1 MILDAFKFTND
12 LFSKNFSKFLV
23 IVFPVYVIIFLV
35 YSLISPVPGNEFGT
49 TNTSFTSYFLEL
61 VTNLLTFYSVILSIL
76 LIDDICKERKRS
88 ITNYFYLGVY
98 LYIKIFVINL
108 LTTIAVVLGLIAL
121 IIPGLYVSARLLFA
135 SYLAI
140 IFDEGI
146 IDSLKKSIQI
156 TQDKGWEVL
165 VCVIAV
171 TLPLI
176 FIMIFVLIGPA
187 IFLVEENINIY
198 MAITFFV
205 TFLFMTY
212 ITIYCYRLLIKLM
225 ETSDES
231 I

>member
-1 MILDAFKFTND
+1 MILDAFKFTNN
-12 LFSKNFSKFLV
+12 LFLNNFAKFLV
-23 IVFPVYVIIFLV
+23 LVFPVYVIIFLV
-35 YSLISPVPGNEFGT
+35 FLLITSVPGNEFGT
-49 TNTSFTSYFLEL
+49 TTAFSFLDL
-61 VTNLLTFYSVILSIL
+61 IINLLTLYSVILSIL
-76 LIDDICKERKRS
+76 LIDDICKEKKRS
-88 ITNYFYLGVY
+88 ITNYFYLGAY

-108 LTTIAVVLGLIAL
+108 LTTIAVILGLIAL
-121 IIPGLYVSARLLFA
+121 IIPGLYISARLFFA

-156 TQDKGWEVL
+156 TQDKGWKVL
-165 VCVIAV
+165 GYVVAV
-171 TLPLI
+171 TIPLI

>member
-1 MILDAFKFTND
+1 MILDAFKFTNN
-12 LFSKNFSKFLV
+12 LFSNNFTKFLV
-23 IVFPVYVIIFLV
+23 IVFPVYAIIFLV
-35 YSLISPVPGNEFGT
+35 FLLMSSIPGNEFGT
-49 TNTSFTSYFLEL
+49 TTAFSFLEL
-61 VTNLLTFYSVILSIL
+61 VTNLLTLYSVILSIL

-88 ITNYFYLGVY
+88 ITNYFYLGAY

-108 LTTIAVVLGLIAL
+108 LTTIAVILGLIAL
-121 IIPGLYVSARLLFA
+121 IIPGLYVSARLFFA

-156 TQDKGWEVL
+156 TQDKGWKVL
-165 VCVIAV
+165 GYVFAV
-171 TLPLI
+171 TIPLI

-205 TFLFMTY
+205 TFLFMIY
-212 ITIYCYRLLIKLM
+212 ITIYCYRLLINLM

>member
-1 MILDAFKFTND
+1 MILDAFKFTNN
-12 LFSKNFSKFLV
+12 LFSNHFTKFLV
-23 IVFPVYVIIFLV
+23 IVFPVYIIIFLV
-35 YSLISPVPGNEFGT
+35 YSLIPPISGNEFGT
-49 TNTSFTSYFLEL
+49 TTAFSFLEL
-61 VTNLLTFYSVILSIL
+61 ITNLLSLYAVILSIL

-88 ITNYFYLGVY
+88 ITNYFYLGAY

-108 LTTIAVVLGLIAL
+108 LTTIAVILGLIAL
-121 IIPGLYVSARLLFA
+121 IIPGLYVSARLFFA

-156 TQDKGWEVL
+156 TQDKGWKVL
-165 VCVIAV
+165 GYVVAV
-171 TLPLI
+171 TIPLI

-205 TFLFMTY
+205 TFLFMIY
-212 ITIYCYRLLIKLM
+212 ITIYCYRLLINLM

>member
-1 MILDAFKFTND
+1 M
-12 LFSKNFSKFLV
+12 
-23 IVFPVYVIIFLV
+23 
-35 YSLISPVPGNEFGT
+35 
-49 TNTSFTSYFLEL
+49 
-61 VTNLLTFYSVILSIL
+61 
-76 LIDDICKERKRS
+76 
-88 ITNYFYLGVY
+88 
-98 LYIKIFVINL
+98 
-108 LTTIAVVLGLIAL
+108 
-121 IIPGLYVSARLLFA
+121 
-135 SYLAI
+135 
-140 IFDEGI
+140 
-146 IDSLKKSIQI
+146 
-156 TQDKGWEVL
+156 
-165 VCVIAV
+165 CVIAV

>member
-1 MILDAFKFTND
+1 MILDAFKFTNN
-12 LFSKNFSKFLV
+12 LFSNHFTKFLV
-23 IVFPVYVIIFLV
+23 IVFQVYIIIFLV
-35 YSLISPVPGNEFGT
+35 YSLISPIPGNEFGT
-49 TNTSFTSYFLEL
+49 TNTSFVSYFLEL
-61 VTNLLTFYSVILSIL
+61 VTNLLTLYAVILSIL
-76 LIDDICKERKRS
+76 LIDICKERKRS
-88 ITNYFYLGVY
+88 ITNYFYLGAY

-108 LTTIAVVLGLIAL
+108 ITTIAVILGLIAL
-121 IIPGLYVSARLLFA
+121 IIPGLYISARLFFA

-156 TQDKGWEVL
+156 TQDKGWKVL
-165 VCVIAV
+165 GYVVAV
-171 TLPLI
+171 TIPLI

-205 TFLFMTY
+205 TFLFMIY
-212 ITIYCYRLLIKLM
+212 ITIYGYRLLINLM
-225 ETSDES
+225 KTSDES